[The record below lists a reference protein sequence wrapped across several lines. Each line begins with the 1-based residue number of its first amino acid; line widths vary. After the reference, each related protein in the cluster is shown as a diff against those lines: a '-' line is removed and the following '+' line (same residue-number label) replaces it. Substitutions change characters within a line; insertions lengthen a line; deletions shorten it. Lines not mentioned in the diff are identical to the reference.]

1 MIDLLAI
8 HIFIS
13 SFNELYSDDWNTGN
27 VNLRKM
33 LVEFYIYAAQ
43 HSVQLTGGTLPDL
56 QALFD
61 PEVLSG
67 LKADITPPTS
77 N

>member
-1 MIDLLAI
+1 MIDELAI
-8 HIFIS
+8 GIFIS
-13 SFNELYSDDWNTGN
+13 SFNELYGDDWNIGN

-43 HSVQLTGGTLPDL
+43 QSVQLTGGTLSDL
-56 QALFD
+56 QALFN
-61 PEVLSG
+61 PEILSG

>member
-1 MIDLLAI
+1 MIDELAI

-13 SFNELYSDDWNTGN
+13 SFNELYGDDWNTGN

-33 LVEFYIYAAQ
+33 LIEFYIYAAQ
-43 HSVQLTGGTLPDL
+43 QGVHLTGGILPDL